1 MDRMESLAGRP
12 IPRAV
17 TDTALALLLT
27 AGCLALPVAMPPG
40 GPELRS
46 PDAYFVVLVLLT
58 TLPLAVHRLFPL
70 PALVVAAASAGVL
83 QSLHYVPELSGSEGT
98 SIGPTYA
105 AVATAVLLTAMR
117 CTPRIATLV
126 GAVVIP
132 AAAVTEAAL
141 APAGHRITALFTD
154 AVLLVAAW
162 ALGRLTRARAAI
174 RDQALERA
182 AALEREQAA
191 DARAAVMEERAR
203 IARELHDIV
212 AHNVS
217 LMVVQTIAADRV
229 QERDAGKAHELH
241 GTIEETGRA
250 TVTELRRL
258 LDVLRTDEEAAG
270 DAAKEPPQPTI
281 EALPALVDS
290 VRAAGLE
297 IDHRTTGTP
306 AELPAGSHLTVYRV
320 VQEALT
326 NTLKHA
332 GRTRTALRIAWEPE
346 HGRLTVRLCDD
357 GPRPDGEPV
366 RTPVA
371 AHGTGHGLVGMRERV
386 GAVGGSLHAGARP
399 GGGYCVHAVIP
410 IPPSVS
416 VPASV
421 TASASVIGSAPRHEG
436 HSPYAGHPRPAGR

>member
-12 IPRAV
+12 MPRAV
-17 TDTALALLLT
+17 TDTALALLLA

-46 PDAYFVVLVLLT
+46 PDVYFAVLVLLT
-58 TLPLAVHRLFPL
+58 TLPLALHRLFPL
-70 PALVVAAASAGVL
+70 PALLVSAVSAGVL
-83 QSLHYVPELSGSEGT
+83 QSLHYVPELSGPEGT
-98 SIGPTYA
+98 SIGPTYV
-105 AVATAVLLTAMR
+105 AVATAVFLTAMR

-126 GAVVIP
+126 GAVLIP
-132 AAAVTEAAL
+132 ASAVTEAVL

-182 AALEREQAA
+182 GALEREQAA
-191 DARAAVMEERAR
+191 NARAAVMEERAR

-229 QERDAGKAHELH
+229 QERNAGKAHELH

-258 LDVLRTDEEAAG
+258 LDVLRTDEETAG
-270 DAAKEPPQPTI
+270 DPSKEPPQPTI
-281 EALPALVDS
+281 EALPALVES

-297 IDHRTTGTP
+297 IDYRTTGAP

-332 GRTRTALRIAWEPE
+332 GRTRTALQVAWEPE
-346 HGRLTVRLCDD
+346 QERLSVRLCDD

-366 RTPVA
+366 RPPVA

-386 GAVGGSLHAGARP
+386 GAVGGSLHTGTRP

-410 IPPSVS
+410 LPPSES

-421 TASASVIGSAPRHEG
+421 TASAPRHEG
-436 HSPYAGHPRPAGR
+436 HSAYAGHPRPAGR